1 MFYKDEKTGIVIH
14 THGWDKLSP
23 DKIEEKAQK
32 CIKCIIENKVF
43 ERYFSDD
50 YVDDDT
56 DEYPFRNG
64 GEE

>member
-1 MFYKDEKTGIVIH
+1 MFYKDEKT
-14 THGWDKLSP
+14 
-23 DKIEEKAQK
+23 QK

-43 ERYFSDD
+43 ECYFSDD

-56 DEYPFRNG
+56 DEYPFGNG